1 MQEGCRD
8 PLWFYQMVSQFLQPL
23 SPTCLR
29 WHLYY
34 VLKCIGASILYYFYS
49 IPLIYLDVTTP
60 MLSFNHSRFI
70 MHLTP
75 DRICSPLFLFHLKTS
90 LALFTLVSFLHPNCF
105 IGMIPTQ
112 LDSGAVSA
120 ASFWRS
126 TLCKPRFSSCQLTG
140 RGAAHTQNHRLC
152 RAGRWWCYSILGLPR
167 PGRRTWGSAP
177 GASRFSLLL
186 LWRGL
191 EEVLGERHVVLGRAS
206 PPEKLTYSWM
216 GLLK

>member
-1 MQEGCRD
+1 MEKGCPIMIKISTDFLILTFQFLAFNVLILLKFTLMQEGCRD

-105 IGMIPTQ
+105 IGMIPH
-112 LDSGAVSA
+112 SA
-120 ASFWRS
+120 WFG
-126 TLCKPRFSSCQLTG
+126 CC
-140 RGAAHTQNHRLC
+140 
-152 RAGRWWCYSILGLPR
+152 
-167 PGRRTWGSAP
+167 
-177 GASRFSLLL
+177 
-186 LWRGL
+186 
-191 EEVLGERHVVLGRAS
+191 
-206 PPEKLTYSWM
+206 
-216 GLLK
+216 